1 MIFLPLLGRFS
12 AIQPRECLLPAL
24 EGSGCGDAHH
34 GKNPQNAHARN
45 AEAEEDGGEI
55 GQLELGRHGQR
66 QSLGQLPA
74 EGQHEAGQ
82 TGDAQK
88 LAVRRF
94 RQPERPHEAGQ
105 EEQHRQHLPHHDGGR
120 DAVPAGAVLHE
131 TAQHA
136 PVEHQ
141 RAPDAG
147 GHTLCGRLPVLP
159 QPALRQLGQPLATQN
174 FQYRANKR
182 ACASHSNGEAQKS
195 CGSKECP
202 CHRRD
207 DAGRFA
213 VVPQFLRPMG
223 QLSANADGRQHAH
236 GQRGIAQPDRADG
249 AQAAFQIGPEA
260 KVQRAA
266 DGQRSSYNE
275 QKFDP
280 WIHQRSSIGL
290 YFWRT
295 PRYL

>member
-66 QSLGQLPA
+66 QGLGQLPA

-82 TGDAQK
+82 TGHAQK
-88 LAVRRF
+88 LAVRGF

-136 PVEHQ
+136 PIEHQ

-147 GHTLCGRLPVLP
+147 GHALGRELAVRPEP
-159 QPALRQLGQPLATQN
+159 FAAQQNQPDRAEHLQHSPDDGADAGQPYGQPG
-174 FQYRANKR
+174 QRRKGEERPGHDRHRA
-182 ACASHSNGEAQKS
+182 G
-195 CGSKECP
+195 GL
-202 CHRRD
+202 
-207 DAGRFA
+207 A

-260 KVQRAA
+260 KVQRTAN
-266 DGQRSSYNE
+266 GQRSSYNE